1 MLRVPKGV
9 TAYCALH
16 TAYCPLVCVNL
27 RLIILNPLRFTVTN
41 KKASTL
47 QSFARNAGFKL
58 SISLL
63 RQPLILLE
71 GLSTLGQALA
81 KQGLIPGLLVIV

>member
-1 MLRVPKGV
+1 MRS
-9 TAYCALH
+9 ALC
-16 TAYCPLVCVNL
+16 YSLVCVNL

-58 SISLL
+58 SISPL

-81 KQGLIPGLLVIV
+81 KQGLIARLLVIV